1 MPDEKEIDSPLLEKK
16 PERSGEFLF
25 RVLKP
30 FGCILVLIIFV
41 LYLVFCFT
49 YKGKPA
55 AEKEP
60 SETVVATETVQ
71 K

>member
-1 MPDEKEIDSPLLEKK
+1 MPEEKDIDSPLLEKK

-30 FGCILVLIIFV
+30 FGCILVLVIFV

-49 YKGKPA
+49 YKGKPTE
-55 AEKEP
+55 EKSPNSEP
-60 SETVVATETVQ
+60 VATEIVQ
-71 K
+71 P